1 MNLRQLEVFRAVM
14 STGSVSDAARLLH
27 VSVPAVSRLLSHTES
42 RLGFALFERIKGRLH
57 PTAEARQLYREAE
70 QVYAGVRR
78 ISELAGELAQR
89 RYGLVSVVSSPS
101 IGQQLVPQGIAQ
113 FHAEHPEVH
122 LRFHCLAHDL
132 LKERVLAG
140 LVDVGIS
147 TLPMEHPKLCTR
159 TIARSDLVCICP
171 WNHPLA
177 GAASVSIDDLL
188 PHELIAYPGDTP
200 LARRMQALFA
210 ARGESPRVSI
220 EVGSPHNACAL
231 VHAGAGIALVEE
243 FSLQSWPKAHF
254 RMLRVDGAPPILAD
268 VVYLRSAPLTPA
280 AQAFIGCLQRVLKE
294 RGMQMETGPEGDA
307 GPATAESLPPG

>member
-1 MNLRQLEVFRAVM
+1 MGRQRRVFTARQNRVMNLRQLEVFRAVM
-14 STGSVSDAARLLH
+14 STGSVTDAARVLH

-57 PTAEARQLYREAE
+57 PTAEARQLYQETE

-89 RYGLVSVVSSPS
+89 RYGSVSVVSSPS
-101 IGQQLVPQGIAQ
+101 IGQQLVPRAIAN
-113 FHAEHPEVH
+113 FHLEHPEVH
-122 LRFHCLAHDL
+122 LRFHCLSHEL

-147 TLPMEHPKLCTR
+147 TMPMAHPKLSTR

-171 WNHPLA
+171 WDHPLA
-177 GAASVSIDDLL
+177 GADAVTLDDLL
-188 PHELIAYPGDTP
+188 SHELIAYPGDTP
-200 LARRMQALFA
+200 LARRMQELFV
-210 ARGESPRVSI
+210 ARGESPRVAI

-231 VHAGAGIALVEE
+231 VHAGAGIALVDE

-254 RMLRVDGAPPILAD
+254 RILRFDGTAPILAD
-268 VVYLRSAPLTPA
+268 LVHLRSAPLTPA
-280 AQAFIGCLQRVLKE
+280 AQRFIDCLERVLKE
-294 RGMQMETGPEGDA
+294 SGMQFEA
-307 GPATAESLPPG
+307 G